1 MPLAIMYA
9 RNHFTSDSRF
19 DFDERRSVAFLA
31 LCKAAKNFDAALGYS
46 FGTYAGRVI
55 WSELRRGAYK
65 AASQMTRPSIG
76 APRPDLEPHQQTLGA
91 YSETIHSQDEIALH
105 EDRDYVAWILEQ
117 LDDQQRTVAV
127 GIMEGK
133 SYEEIKLPRIK
144 GKGKTSRSRVAYVKK
159 RMDETILKHEFDVI
173 LEFIHRRMKNAH
185 LRDSAQDQIQVH
197 RGCHC
202 VSGWDYTDDSSS
214 YS

>member
-31 LCKAAKNFDAALGYS
+31 LCKAAKNFDEARGYS

-76 APRPDLEPHQQTLGA
+76 TPRPELESQQQTLGA
-91 YSETIHSQDEIALH
+91 YAETMHSSNEIELQ
-105 EDRDYVAWILEQ
+105 ENRDYVAWILEQ
-117 LDDQQRTVAV
+117 LDEQQQTVAR

-144 GKGKTSRSRVAYVKK
+144 GRGKTSRSRVAYVKK
-159 RMDETILKHEFDVI
+159 RMDEAILKHEFNTI
-173 LEFIHRRMKNAH
+173 LEFIHRRMNDAD
-185 LRDSAQDQIQVH
+185 LRGTETDEIQGSG
-197 RGCHC
+197 RCDC
-202 VSGWDYTDDSSS
+202 VSGWADADDSSCCP
-214 YS
+214 